1 MHTNPWLSY
10 PLVPCSG
17 TRCRP
22 TTASW
27 LVALGMTNT
36 SHSSSSYLRHGS
48 VAGSQGTGL
57 VMSLNFHY
65 RGNSPCQHSQAL
77 KKGAEK

>member
-27 LVALGMTNT
+27 LVALGMTDT

-48 VAGSQGTGL
+48 VAGSQGTVL